1 MNLSLYVQVWFLRCP
16 YLYYCWSFFGR
27 TKRLLFYQNMQERDV
42 WFEPKS
48 HVWALWVDI
57 PSNQHTSNTEA
68 PQEANTNRL
77 QQILPSWLCTMLG
90 IVEHTRVKTSCLP
103 FSTLIT
109 SPDVQNSHQPVPK
122 FQKSTPNFRNSTSN
136 FENSTFD
143 SRNSTPN
150 FENSTFDSRN
160 STPNVQT
167 STPNVQTSTPN
178 FQNSTF
184 DSPNFTNSTFDSR
197 NSTTKFT
204 ASDVGSHPAM
214 QSSLTKRQTPC
225 EISTRDKR
233 QEAYK
238 TRDDAP
244 KSRLLYAHTRGKA
257 MTLNQVNMRNMSKG
271 CFLARTKDFAWLHD
285 FARSSRVLCSA
296 KVSYSRPPVIQ
307 ECKVVGWVADYTSSH
322 VELACNQTFFFVRP
336 DDVEG
341 LGLAI
346 NDTVTC
352 ELRREDNR
360 FVPVNITRLVV

>member
-1 MNLSLYVQVWFLRCP
+1 
-16 YLYYCWSFFGR
+16 
-27 TKRLLFYQNMQERDV
+27 MQERDV

-109 SPDVQNSHQPVPK
+109 SPDVHNSHQPVPK
-122 FQKSTPNFRNSTSN
+122 FEKSTPNFRNSTSN

-143 SRNSTPN
+143 SGNS
-150 FENSTFDSRN
+150 S
-160 STPNVQT
+160 PNVEH
-167 STPNVQTSTPN
+167 
-178 FQNSTF
+178 
-184 DSPNFTNSTFDSR
+184 STFDSR

-214 QSSLTKRQTPC
+214 QSSSTKRQTPF

-238 TRDDAP
+238 TRDYAP

-336 DDVEG
+336 VDVEG

-346 NDTVTC
+346 NDKVTF